1 MKEKIFVQGVTFFT
15 SLEMHRKL
23 KDLSDVRRVSLSE
36 LIREM
41 IQRQL
46 ESNYETNEQDTN

>member
-15 SLEMHRKL
+15 SLDMHKKL
-23 KDLSDVRRVSLSE
+23 KELSDDRRISLSE

-46 ESNYETNEQDTN
+46 ESNNETNEQVTD